1 MYAIKTIITP
11 LHYAIKL
18 NKAIDT
24 LNATT
29 PNDQDITNLDAAI
42 LRVLADTKKGITYN
56 KLRLAVRGNVHL
68 DRFNRSLTRLI
79 ELKYIVMTVYGKYH
93 YHTITLQGR
102 NIVSQLN
109 DHLIA
114 IVNGQ

>member
-1 MYAIKTIITP
+1 MYSVKTIITP

-29 PNDQDITNLDAAI
+29 SNDKDITNLDAAI
-42 LRVLADTKKGITYN
+42 LRVLADTKKGITYG
-56 KLRLAVRGNVHL
+56 KLRLAVRGNVHF
-68 DRFNRSLTRLI
+68 DRFNRSISRLI
-79 ELKYIVMTVYGKYH
+79 ELQYIVKTIYGQYH

-102 NIVSQLN
+102 NIVNQLN

-114 IVNGQ
+114 IVNGK